1 METEERLRSLGLQ
14 LPTAPSPIAAYVPA
28 VMVGDLLYTSG
39 SGPVANG
46 QPLMTGKV
54 GSDLTIEQG
63 YEAARQTILNLLAIV
78 RQELGSLDRVERIVK
93 LLGFVASAP
102 GFGRQTEVMNGAS
115 HLLEQVFAERGK
127 HARAAIGTNELPF
140 NLPVEIELI
149 IQVKS

>member
-1 METEERLRSLGLQ
+1 METEERLRALGLQ
-14 LPTAPSPIAAYVPA
+14 LPTAPSPVAAYVPA
-28 VMVGDLLYTSG
+28 VVVGDLLYTSG

-63 YEAARQTILNLLAIV
+63 YEAARQTVLNLLAVV

-102 GFGRQTEVMNGAS
+102 GFGRQPEVMNGAS

-149 IQVKS
+149 VQVKP